1 LAVVMGDI
9 RVQAQA
15 AQADRVA
22 VELHGVAYKQAAQEP
37 LVKDQQVEVVV
48 I

>member
-1 LAVVMGDI
+1 MGDI
-9 RVQAQA
+9 RVREQA
-15 AQADRVA
+15 AQVDLVAAD
-22 VELHGVAYKQAAQEP
+22 LHGVAYKQAAQEP